1 MLATS
6 IARATTYAD
15 ILHVCK
21 SASHL
26 VALTGAGVSTDSGIP
41 DYRSPAGSYS
51 KGHKPMTHDEFTMSL
66 ANRRRYW
73 ARSLAGYKP
82 FASTLPNAAHHSLAR
97 LEQQHVL
104 QQLITQNVDGLHQR
118 AGSSRVLELHGNTHS
133 CTCMQCGASESRAR
147 MQTRLQAYNHWLLRE
162 STASALSPA
171 KMRADGDAE
180 IGGVDDRFRVPACE
194 ACGGVIK
201 PDVVFFGDSVPAARA
216 TRAAEAV
223 AQCDAL
229 LIVGTSLS
237 TLSAFRLVEAVSRA
251 GKPIALLNDGETRAE
266 RAGLPGLIKLD
277 ARCGEV
283 LARLADD
290 IVN

>member
-1 MLATS
+1 
-6 IARATTYAD
+6 
-15 ILHVCK
+15 
-21 SASHL
+21 
-26 VALTGAGVSTDSGIP
+26 
-41 DYRSPAGSYS
+41 
-51 KGHKPMTHDEFTMSL
+51 
-66 ANRRRYW
+66 
-73 ARSLAGYKP
+73 
-82 FASTLPNAAHHSLAR
+82 
-97 LEQQHVL
+97 
-104 QQLITQNVDGLHQR
+104 
-118 AGSSRVLELHGNTHS
+118 
-133 CTCMQCGASESRAR
+133 